1 MSARTTGPLLFL
13 ATLALAASGCDAPGV
28 GWPPTDAIDED
39 VARIQELARERVAA
53 GEEAPSGPQAEAP
66 TAAATPT
73 QAEPAAAAPAPEP
86 EPRVP
91 DATRA
96 APLYAQYCASCHG
109 SGGHGDGPAGA
120 ALDPHPT
127 DHTNGSYMNTL
138 SNEHLFKVISE
149 GGAAV
154 GKSASMA
161 PWGGVLSED
170 QVWDLVAY
178 VRTLADPPYE
188 GTVP

>member
-1 MSARTTGPLLFL
+1 MSARTTGPFLLL
-13 ATLALAASGCDAPGV
+13 ATLALAASACDAPGV
-28 GWPPTDAIDED
+28 GWPSTEAIDED

-53 GEEAPSGPQAEAP
+53 GEQAPSGPQAEMP
-66 TAAATPT
+66 TA
-73 QAEPAAAAPAPEP
+73 AAAAPAEPEPAAVPEP
-86 EPRVP
+86 EPQAP
-91 DATRA
+91 DATRG

-127 DHTNGSYMNTL
+127 DHTDGSYMNTL
-138 SNEHLFKVISE
+138 SNEHLFKVVAE
-149 GGAAV
+149 GGASV

-161 PWGGVLSED
+161 PWGGVLSEE
-170 QVWDLVAY
+170 QIWNLVAY

-188 GTVP
+188 GAVP